1 MFGRNMGD
9 EKMSPDKKRFR
20 ILPNRTWFYPL
31 LNILWP
37 LGYKKCKSDELL
49 FVTKSYKF
57 IYCINNSGTMVW
69 PIFNSSSKVSLNP
82 IQVKIKLLHCLGKND
97 RRCHVNSVFNIGIS
111 TSPNV
116 IEKFAER
123 LLGLEEVSLNE
134 MAQEVIEGQL
144 RLAICQVIIEKIT
157 MEEKHFMNL
166 LYENITGELQKLG
179 LYLIEICEL
188 TLLDSESK
196 NIIFNSTNVI
206 YENSEHKPGKSEI
219 FRAFGHR
226 YEHKEKV
233 IIDIITTN
241 ECYICKTII
250 QKPQIVCSG
259 CRLKPL
265 SSRDGDS
272 SNTETSTNNTWVK
285 LPWDFP
291 KNRGVGAS
299 VHISDFS
306 SLNQSSSQSKS
317 DKMLSGWD
325 KICENCGNVFEVKLR
340 QKELGFKDS
349 LKSISKMVKTIN
361 GPISTKDWVQGK
373 KSDQHFC
380 SYCLRRGAP
389 SDWYCSRC
397 KVTNDKC
404 DCFDSK
410 NCTECGVQ
418 VAKVDLHGT
427 CCLRCY
433 MEISWEA
440 SPGSDEL

>member
-9 EKMSPDKKRFR
+9 EKMSPDKKRSR
-20 ILPNRTWFYPL
+20 ILPNRTWFHPL
-31 LNILWP
+31 LNILRP

-82 IQVKIKLLHCLGKND
+82 IQVKIKLPHCLGKNN
-97 RRCHVNSVFNIGIS
+97 RICNVNSVFNIGIS

-116 IEKFAER
+116 IENFAER
-123 LLGLEEVSLNE
+123 LLGIEEVSLNE
-134 MAQEVIEGQL
+134 IAQEVIKGQL
-144 RLAICQVIIEKIT
+144 RLAISELIIEKIT

-166 LYENITGELQKLG
+166 LCESITGELQKLG

-196 NIIFNSTNVI
+196 NVIFNSTNII
-206 YENSEHKPGKSEI
+206 YENSEHEPGESEI

-226 YEHKEKV
+226 YEHKEKE
-233 IIDIITTN
+233 IIATK
-241 ECYICKTII
+241 ECPICKTII
-250 QKPQIVCSG
+250 QRHQMFCSG
-259 CRLKPL
+259 CRIKPL
-265 SSRDGDS
+265 SSLYGDS
-272 SNTETSTNNTWVK
+272 SNTK
-285 LPWDFP
+285 
-291 KNRGVGAS
+291 
-299 VHISDFS
+299 FS
-306 SLNQSSSQSKS
+306 SLSQSSSQSKS

-325 KICENCGNVFEVKLR
+325 KICENCGGEFEVKLR
-340 QKELGFKDS
+340 EKELG
-349 LKSISKMVKTIN
+349 LMGALRATWKMGKTTFQPN
-361 GPISTKDWVQGK
+361 NTKDWDYGK
-373 KSDQHFC
+373 KPDQHFC
-380 SYCLRRGAP
+380 SSCLRRGDP

-397 KVTNDKC
+397 KVPNDKC

-433 MEISWEA
+433 MEISWED